1 MTLDLLMVVF
11 DYRSLFRLGHDTLTL
26 NKWHIKSFVIRLA
39 HIAGLYEVSFLLSK
53 KDEAR
58 RRCR

>member
-1 MTLDLLMVVF
+1 MVVF